1 MFLFFFDD
9 LLWLFCCFL
18 AVILLV
24 CAVQREKVDRERGER
39 GERGEGE
46 REGLVDCSEKQYRL
60 NLFDSVYKTT
70 FIWLPGV

>member
-1 MFLFFFDD
+1 M
-9 LLWLFCCFL
+9 
-18 AVILLV
+18 LV